1 MENTR
6 LLNDRYRDYGESLSM
21 RERTKR
27 ELVAKLKNLYSRV
40 DNTVVMFSDDPRF
53 PEQLDK
59 LSSEVSAAEYS
70 LYEVLREGISEDY
83 QGDD

>member
-21 RERTKR
+21 REKTKR
-27 ELVAKLKNLYSRV
+27 ELISKLKNLYSRV

-53 PEQLDK
+53 SEQRDK
-59 LSSEVSAAEYS
+59 LASEVAATEYS